1 MFHFSRTS
9 RLLILP
15 AAAATIAGCGSSP
28 SQSAAPRAASS
39 AGTVSS
45 AGVPTASQLR
55 SALLGRVN
63 GVQPAVPVQA
73 GSYSALEQVRATN
86 ESMRGIKVIPTRC
99 ARTTVNGFNSSRF
112 AKAPAA
118 VVTFRLGRDGVS
130 EVLAA
135 PTRTAAATALESQVP
150 LGCDHYRAVA
160 GGKTFKYTVR
170 QFNVPGIGQQA
181 RALGIKAAGY
191 SAINVWSLIFR
202 GDKFVGAVT
211 VLGPDASEL
220 AVRELG
226 TQSYSLASRTLG

>member
-1 MFHFSRTS
+1 MIHFSRAS

-15 AAAATIAGCGSSP
+15 AAVATIASCGSSANQP
-28 SQSAAPRAASS
+28 AANQPASS
-39 AGTVSS
+39 AGTLSS
-45 AGVPTASQLR
+45 AAVPTAAQLR

-63 GVQPAVPVQA
+63 GVQPAAPVQA

-86 ESMRGIKVIPTRC
+86 ETMRGIKVIPTRC
-99 ARTTVNGFNSSRF
+99 AATTVNGFNSAQF
-112 AKAPAA
+112 AHAPAA

-130 EVLAA
+130 EVLTA
-135 PTRTAAATALESQVP
+135 PSHTASAHALDSQVP
-150 LGCDHYRAVA
+150 AGCNHYRAVA
-160 GGKTFKYTVR
+160 GGKTFRYTIR
-170 QFNVPGIGQQA
+170 QLSVPGIGQQA

-220 AVRELG
+220 AVRQLG
-226 TQSYSLASRTLG
+226 TQSYTLAARTLG